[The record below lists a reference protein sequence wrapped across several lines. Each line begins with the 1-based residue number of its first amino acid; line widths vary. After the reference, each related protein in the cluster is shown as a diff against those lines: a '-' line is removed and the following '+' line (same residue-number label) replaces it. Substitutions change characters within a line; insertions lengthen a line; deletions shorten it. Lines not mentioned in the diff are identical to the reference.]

1 MVLSPVLTII
11 FFIPA
16 LNLSGIP
23 PFSGFIGKVA
33 LFLAGFDDHAWL
45 PTVLIV
51 AGTVTSLL
59 TLYVIGR
66 TFNLAFW
73 RDPADVE
80 EPNADLVDEFSERKK
95 TLLAG
100 RKWTSQI
107 GVPPAMVVATSVVV
121 IASIALTLGAEPLW
135 GMANRAAE
143 NLQTPVDY
151 ITNVLGDEDR

>member
-1 MVLSPVLTII
+1 
-11 FFIPA
+11 
-16 LNLSGIP
+16 
-23 PFSGFIGKVA
+23 
-33 LFLAGFDDHAWL
+33 AWL

-59 TLYVIGR
+59 TLYVIGL

-80 EPNADLVDEFSERKK
+80 EPNEDLVDEFSERKK

-121 IASIALTLGAEPLW
+121 IASISVTLGADLLW
-135 GMANRAAE
+135 VNENRAAE
-143 NLQTPVDY
+143 NLQTPGDY
-151 ITNVLGDEDR
+151 ITSVLGEDVG

>member
-1 MVLSPVLTII
+1 RPDRTVPGHRTRGDARRVHLDEVAGRSHGAVSSAHDHLLHPGPQPL
-11 FFIPA
+11 
-16 LNLSGIP
+16 GIP

-80 EPNADLVDEFSERKK
+80 EPNEDLVEEFSERKK

-100 RKWTSQI
+100 RKWTS
-107 GVPPAMVVATSVVV
+107 
-121 IASIALTLGAEPLW
+121 
-135 GMANRAAE
+135 
-143 NLQTPVDY
+143 
-151 ITNVLGDEDR
+151 

>member
-1 MVLSPVLTII
+1 SASLPSSVVVGT
-11 FFIPA
+11 
-16 LNLSGIP
+16 
-23 PFSGFIGKVA
+23 VA
-33 LFLAGFDDHAWL
+33 LFLAGFADHSGL
-45 PTVLIV
+45 PTVLIL
-51 AGTVTSLL
+51 AGTVTRLL

-80 EPNADLVDEFSERKK
+80 EPNEDLVEEFSERKK

-121 IASIALTLGAEPLW
+121 
-135 GMANRAAE
+135 
-143 NLQTPVDY
+143 
-151 ITNVLGDEDR
+151 